1 MRIIAYAFMTAALF
15 VALACNTQASLEA
28 EAAEEETQEQPERL
42 SPHESAMGKVGEAN
56 ITVTYGRPYK
66 KGREI
71 YGGLVPWDE
80 VWRTGADEAT
90 TLETDRDL
98 MLGSLHVPAGKYA
111 LFTIPGQDNWTL
123 IVNKVADQW
132 GAFNFAEAE
141 DLGRVQMS
149 VSESE
154 ATEQLTI
161 GIEAGEGP
169 NGTLSIVW
177 DTTAATLP
185 IMAH

>member
-1 MRIIAYAFMTAALF
+1 MVGIHTSGILCLLTDPQLLGAVF
-15 VALACNTQASLEA
+15 LAPQ
-28 EAAEEETQEQPERL
+28 
-42 SPHESAMGKVGEAN
+42 
-56 ITVTYGRPYK
+56 
-66 KGREI
+66 
-71 YGGLVPWDE
+71 GLQDPTRVN
-80 VWRTGADEAT
+80 
-90 TLETDRDL
+90 
-98 MLGSLHVPAGKYA
+98 
-111 LFTIPGQDNWTL
+111 GQ
-123 IVNKVADQW
+123 DQW